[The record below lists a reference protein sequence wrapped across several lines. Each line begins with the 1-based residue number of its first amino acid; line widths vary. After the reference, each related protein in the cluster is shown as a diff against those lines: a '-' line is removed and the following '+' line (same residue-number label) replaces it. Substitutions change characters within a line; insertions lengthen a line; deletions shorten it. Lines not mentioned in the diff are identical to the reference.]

1 MTDREILEQLL
12 AGQQKTNACLTKVE
26 DRLTTVE
33 DHLTTVEDRLTTV
46 ENRLSTVDNRLSAVE
61 NDVSAMKFRLENTTD
76 KNIQIIAENYSNL
89 SSKLDKNNVITDQQF
104 AYQIKVNYLMDDV
117 KMLKMDVK
125 ELKSAVG
132 I

>member
-26 DRLTTVE
+26 DRLT
-33 DHLTTVEDRLTTV
+33 
-46 ENRLSTVDNRLSAVE
+46 AVE

-89 SSKLDKNNVITDQQF
+89 SSQIDKNNVITGQQF
-104 AYQIKVNYLMDDV
+104 AYQVKVNYLMDDV
-117 KMLKMDVK
+117 KMLKKDVK